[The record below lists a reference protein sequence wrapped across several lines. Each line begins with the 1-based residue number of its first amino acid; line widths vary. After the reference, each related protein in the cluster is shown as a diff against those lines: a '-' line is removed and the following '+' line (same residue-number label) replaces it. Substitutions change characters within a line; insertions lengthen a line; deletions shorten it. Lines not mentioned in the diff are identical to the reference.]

1 MKSNEMLNLYLQKK
15 VNEKENLSS
24 QKVEL
29 SNLKTLV
36 SETKKVD
43 AILKEGDKAQQRFDK
58 LRKDANILSKEFLAF
73 SNDYKQGLSL
83 PVNLYGTI
91 KDVIAKGKELGI
103 DLSTN
108 QDVKFAE
115 LIMKS
120 WEESRKEVMDLS
132 KKAEAISK
140 NII

>member
-29 SNLKTLV
+29 SNLKKIQA
-36 SETKKVD
+36 ETKKVD

-58 LRKDANILSKEFLAF
+58 LKKDANILSKEFLAF
-73 SNDYKQGLSL
+73 SNDYKQGLAL

-91 KDVIAKGKELGI
+91 KELIAKGKELGI
-103 DLSTN
+103 DLSQN
-108 QDVKFAE
+108 QSVKFAE
-115 LIMKS
+115 LTMKA